1 MRIQVLIIGKKSF
14 VGSSIYNF
22 IKKKIKAKLISYEDI
37 KNIKINKYTHII
49 NASINKKYFINKYN
63 KSYDLDLKI
72 AKKIMYSDVKYIFFS
87 TRKVYKRKYNTFE
100 YDNLVPKCNY
110 SKNKLKTEKKL
121 LKTLGSNV
129 LILRVSN
136 ILGFKKDKKNK
147 RIVHSLF
154 LDNFFRYQS
163 RDNKSFFLNEFKDFI
178 TINQF
183 NRVIYLLIK
192 NNLSG
197 IFNVSLGK
205 KIYLSEII
213 LWLKKLNS
221 KIFIKKK
228 LNIKNSFTLS
238 NEKLLSKIKI
248 NLFKKDVKDFC
259 LNLHRKN
266 YF

>member
-1 MRIQVLIIGKKSF
+1 MKTQVLIIGKKSF
-14 VGSSIYNF
+14 VGSSVYNF
-22 IKKKIKAKLISYEDI
+22 IKKKFKAKLISYEDI
-37 KNIKINKYTHII
+37 KNTKINNYTHII
-49 NASINKKYFINKYN
+49 NASINKKYFLNKYN
-63 KSYDLDLKI
+63 KSNDLDLKI
-72 AKKIMYSDVKYIFFS
+72 AKKIIYKDVKYIFLS
-87 TRKVYKRKYNTFE
+87 TRKVYKKKFNTFE
-100 YDNLVPKCNY
+100 YDNLDPRCNY

-121 LKTLGSNV
+121 LKILGSNV
-129 LILRVSN
+129 LILRISN
-136 ILGFKKDKKNK
+136 ILGIKKDKKNK

-163 RDNKSFFLNEFKDFI
+163 RNNKSFFLDEFKDFI
-178 TINQF
+178 TIYQF

-205 KIYLSEII
+205 RIYLSEII
-213 LWLKKLNS
+213 LWLKKFNS

-238 NEKLLSKIKI
+238 NHKLLSKIKVK
-248 NLFKKDVKDFC
+248 LLKKEVKDFC
-259 LNLHRKN
+259 LNLYRKN